1 MLFMQFVFLWKFVE
15 AIPENIQI
23 YGRKVNPQGE
33 FFQFRFSFSFFL
45 SLSLV
50 LATFDQCD
58 QIGRFLKVL
67 GDKFDNK
74 SIQTTWWHFGLFLKP
89 SIKSKMAA
97 VIFGQLII

>member
-1 MLFMQFVFLWKFVE
+1 MKSIPIEDSFFDNSLRDKFLYLSTKCFSCNLFSFENWLKQFRKIFKFME
-15 AIPENIQI
+15 EN
-23 YGRKVNPQGE
+23 GG
-33 FFQFRFSFSFFL
+33 FFQFRFSFSFFSL

-74 SIQTTWWHFGLFLKP
+74 SIQTT
-89 SIKSKMAA
+89 
-97 VIFGQLII
+97 